1 MIRFS
6 QSLLVPVLLAFTP
19 LAFAP
24 TAWLS
29 AAYAQGTGQAT
40 GQFGGSVSPAAGS
53 APWDGMVRSLMD
65 SQRPRIDP
73 RSVGAGGGPV
83 DLRASSRGVASA
95 ARAQPSPA
103 QSREIRANLTGFAQ
117 ELTQLIGVLHQD
129 ANRTA
134 GLRSL
139 MGEALQTSAQ
149 ASLLAREGGAREGTT
164 RDDLDWIAAEFSRV
178 DQDWRLL
185 AFRLQKLRNLS
196 PQAAERIERANQ
208 FSQRI
213 GQLLQVQPQLDD
225 SRIAQQASSLSVE
238 LIRLLE
244 DIDYEV
250 SDASAR
256 YNLLLEGRR
265 VYEQSR
271 RIGQTASRPS
281 GPYATQDELRVEYDR
296 FRALWTPYVSKLR
309 SLELSYVDRQLQRVQ
324 AADRGLQE
332 LLLLPAQ
339 VDRSELLY
347 LAGLLQRDIDG
358 VMDGLSLRSLSQL
371 PRGRDRIVTA
381 ASEFHDACGDFA
393 DCLRN
398 GEDAETMAQ
407 VYYYLETNW
416 NAVAEILR
424 DAPAADAR
432 QAFQQLDRSVQEV
445 RAILAVQ
452 PTLDRQ
458 RAAELAAEL
467 DNLASYYEF
476 DVRGILAANP
486 QAYPANVRA
495 AYLRVVQEFRSSVAQ
510 LQSDLQAGARLAPL
524 RELTNRLGQQWNA
537 ILQQQGRFTETD
549 REPLERTRSQLTP
562 VLIDLQAM
570 FAP

>member
-6 QSLLVPVLLAFTP
+6 QSLLVPVLLAFAP

-24 TAWLS
+24 TAWMS
-29 AAYAQGTGQAT
+29 AAHAQATRQAT
-40 GQFGGSVSPAAGS
+40 GPVSPAAAGS
-53 APWDGMVRSLMD
+53 VPWDGMVRSLMD

-73 RSVGAGGGPV
+73 RSLGAGGGSVNLP
-83 DLRASSRGVASA
+83 ANSRGVASA
-95 ARAQPSPA
+95 ARVQPSPA
-103 QSREIRANLTGFAQ
+103 QFREIRANLTGFAQ

-149 ASLLAREGGAREGTT
+149 ASLLAREASVREGTA
-164 RDDLDWIAAEFSRV
+164 RDDFDWIAAEFSRV

-196 PQAAERIERANQ
+196 PQAAERIERASQ

-244 DIDYEV
+244 DIDYDV

-281 GPYATQDELRVEYDR
+281 GPYATQDELRLEYDR

-309 SLELSYVDRQLQRVQ
+309 SLELSYVDRQMQRVQ

-332 LLLLPAQ
+332 LLLLPTQ

-358 VMDGLSLRSLSQL
+358 LMDGLSLRSLSQL

-381 ASEFHDACGDFA
+381 ASEFHDACSDFA

-424 DAPAADAR
+424 EAPATDAR
-432 QAFQQLDRSVQEV
+432 QAFRQLDRSVQEV
-445 RAILAVQ
+445 RTILAVQ

-486 QAYPANVRA
+486 QAYPANART

-510 LQSDLQAGARLAPL
+510 LQNDLQSGARLASL

-537 ILQQQGRFTETD
+537 ILQQQGRFNEAD

-570 FAP
+570 FAS